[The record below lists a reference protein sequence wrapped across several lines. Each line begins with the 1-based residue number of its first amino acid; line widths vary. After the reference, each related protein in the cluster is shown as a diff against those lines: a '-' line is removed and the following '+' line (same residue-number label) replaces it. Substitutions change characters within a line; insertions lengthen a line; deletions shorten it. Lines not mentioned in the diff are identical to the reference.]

1 MNTTEAKDYAE
12 KRMKELKD
20 TPKVNAVNMII
31 QELTQYHNFQV
42 VVHKD
47 LPYAIITISAKPKG
61 ITYHVQ

>member
-1 MNTTEAKDYAE
+1 MSINDAKEYAE

-31 QELTQYHNFQV
+31 QELAQYHKFHV

-47 LPYAIITISAKPKG
+47 LPYAVRSVTMSQEG
-61 ITYHVQ
+61 ITYNV